1 MLLMFLLSTQMDPT
15 LDLVDQT
22 PTTPPFYDIDI
33 SSRLC
38 ENQANF
44 ELAALSHTVFYSL
57 VFVLSLVGNS
67 LVLWVMV
74 KYESLESLT
83 NIFILNLCLSD
94 LLFSCLLPFWIMV
107 HYYGWIFGEF
117 FCKLS
122 NMIFHISLNSSVIF
136 LTVMT
141 VHRYLSVVHP
151 LSNLGN
157 KSFSRRAWIISAIW
171 TASIMASV
179 PDTIFHTVLH
189 DTWVTISVCDYSEL
203 KWFLLSVYEQNFVF
217 LFSLVVILFCY
228 IQILRTLFR
237 SHSRRRHRTVRL
249 IFTIVGVYFLSWAP
263 YNVLLV
269 LQTLHRQGV
278 LKSCEVIKQIEYSVQ
293 ICKEIAFSHCCF
305 NPVLYV
311 FVGIKFRRHLKVLCH
326 QLWPWQWSLSPLPR
340 TSGSFHGE
348 DASFY

>member
-1 MLLMFLLSTQMDPT
+1 MDSMW
-15 LDLVDQT
+15 DHEV
-22 PTTPPFYDIDI
+22 PTTTFNYSYSEPFAG
-33 SSRLC
+33 RLC

-44 ELAALSHTVFYSL
+44 ELATLSHTVFYSL
-57 VFVLSLVGNS
+57 VFVLSLAGNS
-67 LVLWVMV
+67 LVLWVLV

-83 NIFILNLCLSD
+83 NTFILNLCLSD
-94 LLFSCLLPFWIMV
+94 LLFSCLLPFWIVV
-107 HYYGWIFGEF
+107 HYYGWIFGAF

-136 LTVMT
+136 LMVMT

-151 LSNLGN
+151 LSSLGS
-157 KSFSRRAWIISAIW
+157 KSFRSRAQIVSAIW
-171 TASIMASV
+171 VASILASV
-179 PDTIFHTVLH
+179 PDTIFHTVLP
-189 DTWVTISVCDYSEL
+189 DMWLPIWACEYSEL
-203 KWFLLSVYEQNFVF
+203 KWFLLSVYEHNLIF

-263 YNVLLV
+263 YNVLLF
-269 LQTLHRQGV
+269 LQTLQRLGIFQ
-278 LKSCEVIKQIEYSVQ
+278 SCEVIKQIEYSVQ
-293 ICKEIAFSHCCF
+293 ICKEIAFAHCCF

-311 FVGIKFRRHLKVLCH
+311 FVGIKFRGHLKVLCRRF
-326 QLWPWQWSLSPLPR
+326 WPWQWNLSPPPR
-340 TSGSFHGE
+340 ASGVFTYD

>member
-1 MLLMFLLSTQMDPT
+1 MDYTWNPDYQVSAT
-15 LDLVDQT
+15 TVD
-22 PTTPPFYDIDI
+22 YDIDLTG
-33 SSRLC
+33 SLC

-44 ELAALSHTVFYSL
+44 ELATLTHTIFYSL
-57 VFVLSLVGNS
+57 VFLLSLVGNS
-67 LVLWVMV
+67 LVLWVLV

-83 NIFILNLCLSD
+83 NTFILNLCLSD
-94 LLFSCLLPFWIMV
+94 LLFSCLLPFWIVV

-122 NMIFHISLNSSVIF
+122 NMIFHVSLNSSVIF

-157 KSFSRRAWIISAIW
+157 KPFRSRAQIISAIW
-171 TASIMASV
+171 VASIMASV

-189 DTWVTISVCDYSEL
+189 DTLLPISACDYSEL
-203 KWFLLSVYEQNFVF
+203 KWFLLSVYEQNLVF

-249 IFTIVGVYFLSWAP
+249 IFTIVSVYFLSWAP

-269 LQTLHRQGV
+269 LQTLQRLRVFQ
-278 LKSCEVIKQIEYSVQ
+278 SCEVIKQIEYLVQ

-311 FVGIKFRRHLKVLCH
+311 FVGVKFRGHLKVLCRRI
-326 QLWPWQWSLSPLPR
+326 WPWQWNLSPPPR
-340 TSGSFHGE
+340 ASGAFPYD